1 MGRYGEIWG
10 DMGRY
15 GEVWG
20 DTGRYGEI
28 RGEIPLLGAGVLA
41 VKDVEASDLRHA
53 AVQLR
58 VDESVREPVAVCKFD
73 GPAHRRIRPLAHLWA
88 CIISSTV
95 SYAVFRHRRIGVVAV
110 TVHLWSHPLFVPYR

>member
-1 MGRYGEIWG
+1 MQRKTAGVRRKTRPRECWLGCVARYG
-10 DMGRY
+10 RH
-15 GEVWG
+15 GETRG

-58 VDESVREPVAVCKFD
+58 VDETVREPVVVCKFD
-73 GPAHRRIRPLAHLWA
+73 GTAQRRIRTLAHCWA
-88 CIISSTV
+88 CIISST
-95 SYAVFRHRRIGVVAV
+95 I
-110 TVHLWSHPLFVPYR
+110 SHTPS